1 MSLPSGVDMQNLMS
15 QHPVLGALPPAFFLR
30 AASERYQRTPKC
42 ARCRNHGVVSALKG
56 HKRYCRWRDCVC
68 AKCTL
73 IAERQRVMAAQ
84 VRIKV
89 DSQLTA
95 RNDALQYFR
104 NCYQVALRRQQAQ
117 EENEARELGLLYT
130 NVPPGQQNGVEGGGG
145 SGVGVPPNPH
155 SPPPPLTNASGA
167 FHTGI
172 PSPPSDGLDTSNG
185 QRMQYNGNESDTDVR
200 MRSSERLS
208 MGYSP
213 DRSTEVESPGSK
225 RARLSNETDQD
236 TGSESSPS
244 SPRMKGRNYNDSG
257 NHSPTRTGPPSSPE
271 SDLDVDSAPD
281 EATPENLSLKKEDS
295 NSPPNTPADNLHL
308 LRTFN
313 NGAAQGFIP
322 YHHSQFLAAAMPAAA
337 AAAAVGV
344 HPHNQH
350 SPHAQH
356 HHHHQHH
363 AQHQQQQQQQQQ
375 QHALPLAMAQQQM
388 QAGQPQQRSPVDVLL
403 RVFPNRRRSDVE
415 QLLARYRGDV
425 LQAMEA
431 MLSGEDM
438 TQALASAAVAAAAAS
453 AAASPPNVPPSPPFP
468 LKSAF
473 SPLVPPAA
481 VFGSPTHRYPPFM
494 QAHAKRFLA
503 GPYAGAAYLPGVLP
517 PDVVDQAESN
527 GGTSMDRNSNA
538 GDSQD

>member
-1 MSLPSGVDMQNLMS
+1 
-15 QHPVLGALPPAFFLR
+15 
-30 AASERYQRTPKC
+30 
-42 ARCRNHGVVSALKG
+42 
-56 HKRYCRWRDCVC
+56 
-68 AKCTL
+68 
-73 IAERQRVMAAQ
+73 
-84 VRIKV
+84 
-89 DSQLTA
+89 
-95 RNDALQYFR
+95 
-104 NCYQVALRRQQAQ
+104 
-117 EENEARELGLLYT
+117 
-130 NVPPGQQNGVEGGGG
+130 
-145 SGVGVPPNPH
+145 
-155 SPPPPLTNASGA
+155 
-167 FHTGI
+167 
-172 PSPPSDGLDTSNG
+172 
-185 QRMQYNGNESDTDVR
+185 
-200 MRSSERLS
+200 
-208 MGYSP
+208 
-213 DRSTEVESPGSK
+213 
-225 RARLSNETDQD
+225 
-236 TGSESSPS
+236 
-244 SPRMKGRNYNDSG
+244 MKGRNYNDSG
-257 NHSPTRTGPPSSPE
+257 NLSPTRTGPPSSPE

-356 HHHHQHH
+356 HQHQHHQHH
-363 AQHQQQQQQQQQ
+363 PQHQQQQ

-388 QAGQPQQRSPVDVLL
+388 QTGQPQQRSPVDVLL

-438 TQALASAAVAAAAAS
+438 TQALASAAAAAAAAS
-453 AAASPPNVPPSPPFP
+453 AAASSPNVPPSPPFP

-473 SPLVPPAA
+473 SPLVPPTA